1 MGKNKKPILLVICC
15 SILGTAAQILF
26 KLFTLHKGEATLPLI
41 QTVTDPY
48 LLTGL
53 FSYALSFALLTLAL
67 KDGELSTIYPF
78 LGLTFVW
85 VTIFSPLLIPK
96 ETYSLVKFIGVIIIL
111 FGVTLTGYGGSRDVK

>member
-1 MGKNKKPILLVICC
+1 MPKQRKPIYLVVCC

-26 KLFTLHKGEATLPLI
+26 KLFTLHKGEATLTLL
-41 QTVTDPY
+41 QTITDP
-48 LLTGL
+48 LLLLGL
-53 FSYALSFALLTLAL
+53 ISYGLSFVLLTLAL

-96 ETYSLVKFIGVIIIL
+96 ETYSLIKFAGVVIIL
-111 FGVTLTGYGGSRDVK
+111 LGVTLTGIGGNKDV